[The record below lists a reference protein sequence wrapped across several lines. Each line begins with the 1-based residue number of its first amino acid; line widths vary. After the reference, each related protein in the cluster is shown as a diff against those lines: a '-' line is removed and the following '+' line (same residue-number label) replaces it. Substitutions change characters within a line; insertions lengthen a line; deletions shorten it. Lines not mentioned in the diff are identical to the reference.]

1 MAKLAKL
8 LKFSSV
14 INTATD
20 EELMAKIKN
29 HQDREAFEL
38 IYQRYRMPLYQFSYS
53 MLKNQALAEE
63 LAQDILIKIFTKAEH
78 YEEGR
83 KFSSWMWRVA
93 RNANI
98 DFMRKK
104 KEIHLETMYAAEE
117 GRGYEEVLSSEE
129 DSIDEKL
136 IESARREMVE
146 NCFSHLSEPQR
157 EAMSL
162 RIESELSYKEIAD
175 IMDKNEASIKSLIN
189 RAKRS
194 LIDCVQ
200 KCQED
205 ENHE

>member
-1 MAKLAKL
+1 
-8 LKFSSV
+8 
-14 INTATD
+14 
-20 EELMAKIKN
+20 MAKIKN